1 MGRIVYCVLLV
12 VAVLLL
18 LGGYVAA
25 FFRFKQGTYAI
36 EEAIYFTGVLVP
48 MTATVSIGWLQDRKP
63 RGGQKLRHER
73 RT

>member
-1 MGRIVYCVLLV
+1 MIQIAYRVLLT

-36 EEAIYFTGVLVP
+36 GEAVYFTGVLVL
-48 MTATVSIGWLQDRKP
+48 MTAVVLIGWLQDRKP
-63 RGGQKLRHER
+63 RKPE
-73 RT
+73 